1 MERSLRRRSLLRAAG
16 VAGAVALA
24 GCPAGIGESTGFEP
38 GEADWPSYRFDA
50 CNNGVHPSA
59 PGPGGDLSLAWTA
72 TYREDAGAV
81 PGMGQVSSPIV
92 LDGTVAAAA
101 NVQTRETAETVVAAF
116 GLESGE
122 RRWERSFPLTG
133 EGGGEGGASAQTLVS
148 DGERLVVA
156 TRSDGWAL
164 RALSPS
170 DGETEWEHALDT
182 PTRAPIT
189 ADSGS
194 LVLGDQLYAVYDA
207 DDGSQQSRYETDQD
221 RKWRNRYPPTVT
233 EDTVFA
239 TAHDEIRAVDRES
252 GEARW
257 TASND
262 FYSVL
267 YQERGAPFNSP
278 VVVDGVAYA
287 VCGRIANRDTGGM
300 VAIDVEDGS
309 QLWTAIP
316 EGDDPANYEGDPE
329 AFEQA
334 AFYGIPFV
342 LDDTVY
348 AQGMGR
354 GEWGVFAVDAADG
367 AVERTENVGGL
378 FAADGVVYGA
388 SGGDRLSVSATD
400 PAADEKL
407 GTATVDEWDAPR
419 VGPQAIAGEY
429 FLVATS
435 EGIAAFGPN

>member
-1 MERSLRRRSLLRAAG
+1 M
-16 VAGAVALA
+16 
-24 GCPAGIGESTGFEP
+24 
-38 GEADWPSYRFDA
+38 
-50 CNNGVHPSA
+50 
-59 PGPGGDLSLAWTA
+59 
-72 TYREDAGAV
+72 
-81 PGMGQVSSPIV
+81 
-92 LDGTVAAAA
+92 
-101 NVQTRETAETVVAAF
+101 QTRETAETVVAAF

-354 GEWGVFAVDAADG
+354 GEWGVFAVGAADG